1 MKKITSL
8 VLVVA
13 MLVVCVFAFTSCN
26 MIRFGKYEAEVDAL
40 IAGGKTT
47 IEFTLMMVKVTNTT
61 TILGSSKSEVY
72 EGTYTIEGEE
82 GDLQIAFEF
91 DGEAPSIFSADS
103 YDFAEGEDDD
113 GKYIKIG
120 LVKYHEVK

>member
-8 VLVVA
+8 LLAVA

-26 MIRFGKYEAEVDAL
+26 MLRFGKYESELDVG

-47 IEFTLMMVKVTNTT
+47 IEFTLMAVKVTTT
-61 TILGSSKSEVY
+61 TKILGSSNSEIY
-72 EGTYTIEGEE
+72 EGTYSIEGEE
-82 GDLQIAFEF
+82 GDLQITFDF
-91 DGEAPSIFSADS
+91 DGEAPSVFSADS
-103 YDFAEGEDDD
+103 YDFKEGEDED
-113 GKYIKIG
+113 GKYIQIG